1 MDAKNIKC
9 FLEWCKKHETMFS
22 IVDFLT
28 IHILGIVSFQ
38 IEIETIFS
46 LVGIATNLKRCCL
59 QSNNLEKLIL
69 VSKKLQND
77 VKVSCKTFSVFIKL
91 IDFELDLG

>member
-9 FLEWCKKHETMFS
+9 LLEWFKKHETMFS

-28 IHILGIVSFQ
+28 IHVLRIVSFQ
-38 IEIETIFS
+38 IEIEKKNS

-69 VSKKLQND
+69 VGKNWSND
-77 VKVSCKTFSVFIKL
+77 IKVSCKTFSIFVKL
-91 IDFELDLG
+91 IDFDLDLG